1 VVEYLSDVQV
11 MLAPLGRERA
21 MQAIGQLRLAR
32 VLGGVRGEPAAD
44 VDALADLAVR
54 VGEMVA
60 TDPGLVAIDVNPVML
75 RAAGEGAVIVDAL
88 VLSG

>member
-1 VVEYLSDVQV
+1 
-11 MLAPLGRERA
+11 
-21 MQAIGQLRLAR
+21 LRLAS

-44 VDALADLAVR
+44 VEALADLAVR

-60 TDPGLVAIDVNPVML
+60 SDPSLVAIDVNPVML

-88 VLSG
+88 VLTE